1 MNNKTY
7 TSAKPFVKWVG
18 GKTQLLEDIK
28 RALPTDFSQK
38 KDIVLCKPF
47 SLISFYYEAI

>member
-1 MNNKTY
+1 MNKTY

-28 RALPTDFSQK
+28 RALPTDFSK

>member
-28 RALPTDFSQK
+28 RALPTDFSYCIIPYLQLA
-38 KDIVLCKPF
+38 DI
-47 SLISFYYEAI
+47 LIHIQILK